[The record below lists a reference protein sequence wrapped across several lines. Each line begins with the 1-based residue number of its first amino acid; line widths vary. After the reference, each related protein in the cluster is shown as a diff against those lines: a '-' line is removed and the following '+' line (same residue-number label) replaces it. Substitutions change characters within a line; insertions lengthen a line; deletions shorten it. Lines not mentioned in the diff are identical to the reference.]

1 MRMFNVNPIGK
12 ITVDQNEILIIVESK
27 YKQALKELTGFSH
40 VNVIWWFDDFDNV
53 EARSIVE
60 VEAPYKKAPQ
70 KMGIFATRSPIR
82 PNPVALTVVQIINVD
97 EDRGIIRIPYI
108 DANHGSPVIDL
119 KPYTPSLDRVES
131 PDVPDWCRHWPKSIE
146 QSSDFDW
153 DSEFNF

>member
-1 MRMFNVNPIGK
+1 MFNVNPIGN
-12 ITVDQNEILIIVESK
+12 IAVNQDGIFILIQSK
-27 YKQALKELTGFSH
+27 YAQALKELSGFSH
-40 VNVIWWFDDFDNV
+40 VQVIWWFDDFDNA

-60 VEAPYKKAPQ
+60 VESPYKKAPQ

-82 PNPVALTVVQIINVD
+82 PNPVALSVVQIINVD
-97 EDRGIIRIPYI
+97 EDRGVIRIPYI

-131 PDVPDWCRHWPKSIE
+131 PGVPDWCRHWPKSIE

-153 DSEFNF
+153 ESEFNF